1 MADDCR
7 SHRVSSAIVTLVI
20 ALAGI
25 GLVLL
30 IISEAKTP
38 GAGLR
43 LQHPAN
49 RWTAVAG
56 LSMALLLAAFI
67 AVACA

>member
-1 MADDCR
+1 MQLA
-7 SHRVSSAIVTLVI
+7 I

-30 IISEAKTP
+30 IISEANIP
-38 GAGLR
+38 VPDYGSNI
-43 LQHPAN
+43 PAN

-56 LSMALLLAAFI
+56 LSMALLLAAFL

>member
-1 MADDCR
+1 
-7 SHRVSSAIVTLVI
+7 VTLAI

-38 GAGLR
+38 VPDYGSNI
-43 LQHPAN
+43 PVN
-49 RWTAVAG
+49 RWTAVAA